1 MNDVEKSDAKEEM
14 FSAWTYPIKMLSS
27 SRLWKT
33 FLLVFGIP
41 AAVLGVFLMFI
52 AGVTAGLLAFAGGVV
67 FFALVW
73 SIVGVVVDLA
83 GGFEASYVVT
93 NEGVYFKSGKKA
105 QAAANLATVAGAL
118 TGLPGVA
125 GAGLLAKSERG
136 AFLAWRNVRK
146 ITIDDAGKYI
156 EIRGGFGSKPI
167 GLYCPKDD
175 FQRIRDL
182 VRTKGPATVTA

>member
-1 MNDVEKSDAKEEM
+1 MNDITSDVKEEVL
-14 FSAWTYPIKMLSS
+14 SAWTHPIKMLFSG
-27 SRLWKT
+27 RLWKT

-41 AAVLGVFLMFI
+41 AAALGVFLMFI
-52 AGVTAGLLAFAGGVV
+52 AGVTVGLLAFAASVV
-67 FFALVW
+67 FFGLVW
-73 SIVGVVVDLA
+73 AIVGVVVDLS

-118 TGLPGVA
+118 TGSPGLT

-136 AFLAWRNVRK
+136 AFLAWKNIRKVR
-146 ITIDDAGKYI
+146 IDDSDKYI

-167 GLYCPKDD
+167 GLYCPMEG

-182 VRTKGPATVTA
+182 VRAKGPSTATA